1 MKVSSASM
9 NHIQNIVLR
18 HVTIVDCVVYV
29 TIQVVVKHQ
38 DHLFN
43 LTVQMVLLLKMDT
56 RPYSIVQPI
65 VIQIILFMF

>member
-9 NHIQNIVLR
+9 NHNHNIVLQ
-18 HVTIVDCVVYV
+18 HVIIVDCVVYV

-38 DHLFN
+38 DQLFN

-65 VIQIILFMF
+65 AIQIILFMF